1 MSREE
6 FFATWSKLHGDAKIE
21 GIVKAWL
28 QISFVVVKPLAK
40 LKVTPNFLTLA
51 GLVSAV
57 ALWKF
62 VNSWEAAIFLVLSL
76 FFDGIDGSLA
86 IVSRVT
92 SKFGAFTDSFAD
104 RLSEIFWALALYKL
118 GAPAALV
125 FFALLAT
132 YIQEYLRA
140 RAGGLGYEEVG
151 IVTICERPVRASLI
165 FIAIVANVLNFEL
178 VTAIS
183 IIWVAMQFIALSQL
197 TGSLYKRL
205 KY

>member
-1 MSREE
+1 VSKEE

-28 QISFVVVKPLAK
+28 QISFAVVKPLAK
-40 LKVTPNFLTLA
+40 LKVTPNLLTFA
-51 GLVSAV
+51 GVVSAI
-57 ALWKF
+57 ALWQF
-62 VNSWEAAIFLVLSL
+62 ADSWIAAIFLVLSL

-86 IVSRVT
+86 IVSRAT
-92 SKFGAFTDSFAD
+92 SKFGAFTDSFVD

-165 FIAIVANVLNFEL
+165 FIAIVANGLNFEL
-178 VTAIS
+178 VNAIS
-183 IIWVAMQFIALSQL
+183 IIWVAMQFIALFQL

-205 KY
+205 KN

>member
-1 MSREE
+1 MSKEE

-28 QISFVVVKPLAK
+28 QISFAVVKPLAK
-40 LKVTPNFLTLA
+40 FKVTPNFLTLA

-62 VNSWEAAIFLVLSL
+62 ADSWIAAIFLVLSL

-86 IVSRVT
+86 IVSKVT
-92 SKFGAFTDSFAD
+92 SKFGAFTDSFVD

-165 FIAIVANVLNFEL
+165 FIAIVADGLNFEL

-183 IIWVAMQFIALSQL
+183 IIWVAMQFIALLQL
-197 TGSLYKRL
+197 TFNFYKRL
-205 KY
+205 TN

>member
-1 MSREE
+1 MSKEE

-28 QISFVVVKPLAK
+28 QISFAVVKPLAK
-40 LKVTPNFLTLA
+40 LKVTPNLLTFA
-51 GLVSAV
+51 GLVSAIT
-57 ALWKF
+57 LWQF
-62 VNSWEAAIFLVLSL
+62 ADSWIAAIFLVLSL

-86 IVSRVT
+86 IVSRAT
-92 SKFGAFTDSFAD
+92 SKFGAFTDSFVD

-165 FIAIVANVLNFEL
+165 FIAIVANGLNFEL
-178 VTAIS
+178 VNAIS
-183 IIWVAMQFIALSQL
+183 IIWVAMQFIALFQL

-205 KY
+205 KN

>member
-1 MSREE
+1 MSKEE

-28 QISFVVVKPLAK
+28 QISFAVVKPLAK
-40 LKVTPNFLTLA
+40 IRVTPNFLTLA
-51 GLVSAV
+51 GLVSAI
-57 ALWKF
+57 ALWQF
-62 VNSWEAAIFLVLSL
+62 ADSWIAAIFLVLSL

-86 IVSRVT
+86 IVSRAT
-92 SKFGAFTDSFAD
+92 SKFGAFTDSFVD

-183 IIWVAMQFIALSQL
+183 IIWVAMQFIALFQL

-205 KY
+205 KN

>member
-62 VNSWEAAIFLVLSL
+62 ADSWIAAIFLVLSL

-86 IVSRVT
+86 IVSRAT

-151 IVTICERPVRASLI
+151 IVTICERPIRASLI
-165 FIAIVANVLNFEL
+165 FIAIVANGLNFEL

-183 IIWVAMQFIALSQL
+183 IIWVAMQTIALSQL

-205 KY
+205 KN

>member
-28 QISFVVVKPLAK
+28 QISFAVVKPLAK
-40 LKVTPNFLTLA
+40 LKVTPNLLTFA

-62 VNSWEAAIFLVLSL
+62 ADSWIAAIFLVLSL

-86 IVSRVT
+86 IVSRAT
-92 SKFGAFTDSFAD
+92 SKFGAFTDSFVD

-165 FIAIVANVLNFEL
+165 FIAIVANGLNFEL

-183 IIWVAMQFIALSQL
+183 IIWVAMQFIALFQL

-205 KY
+205 KN

>member
-1 MSREE
+1 MSKEE

-28 QISFVVVKPLAK
+28 QISFAVVKPLAK
-40 LKVTPNFLTLA
+40 LKVTPNLLTFA
-51 GLVSAV
+51 GLVSAI
-57 ALWKF
+57 ALWQF
-62 VNSWEAAIFLVLSL
+62 ADSWIAAIFLVLSL

-86 IVSRVT
+86 IVSRAT
-92 SKFGAFTDSFAD
+92 SKFGAFTDSFVD

-165 FIAIVANVLNFEL
+165 FIAIVANGLNFEL
-178 VTAIS
+178 VNAIS
-183 IIWVAMQFIALSQL
+183 IIWVAMQFIALFQL

-205 KY
+205 KN

>member
-1 MSREE
+1 MSKEE

-28 QISFVVVKPLAK
+28 QISFAVVKPLAK
-40 LKVTPNFLTLA
+40 IRVTPNFLTLA
-51 GLVSAV
+51 GLVSAI
-57 ALWKF
+57 ALWQF
-62 VNSWEAAIFLVLSL
+62 ADSWIAAIFLVLSL

-86 IVSRVT
+86 IVSKVT
-92 SKFGAFTDSFAD
+92 SKFGAFTDSFVD

-118 GAPAALV
+118 GTPAALV

-183 IIWVAMQFIALSQL
+183 IIWVAMQFIALFQL

-205 KY
+205 KN